1 MASLSDDLV
10 RCRPW
15 IEAALE
21 YSGGTHDYF
30 DVCQAVFTGKMQLW
44 AAEKGC
50 MVTEIVV
57 YPKKKVLHIFLA
69 GGELDQIL
77 DMEESLIKWAKL
89 QGCESLSLAGRK
101 GWIKAL
107 ANRDWQYS
115 HAIVSKEI

>member
-77 DMEESLIKWAKL
+77 DMEGSLIEWGKM
-89 QGCESLSLAGRK
+89 QGCSSLTLAGRK
-101 GWIKAL
+101 GWIRTLKDR
-107 ANRDWQYS
+107 NWNECFS
-115 HAIVSKEI
+115 VVGKEI